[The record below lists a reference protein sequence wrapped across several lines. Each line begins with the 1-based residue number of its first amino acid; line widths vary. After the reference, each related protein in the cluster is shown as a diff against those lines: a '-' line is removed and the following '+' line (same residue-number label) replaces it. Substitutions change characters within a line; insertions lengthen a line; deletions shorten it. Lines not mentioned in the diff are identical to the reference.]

1 LPAWPVSE
9 YAYVD
14 QMPIDSPCTKI
25 CTLHPLLRI
34 CIGCGRDLAEIE
46 RWSQLSAHE
55 RTAVMTT
62 ARLRLTELSRDPS
75 A

>member
-1 LPAWPVSE
+1 
-9 YAYVD
+9 
-14 QMPIDSPCTKI
+14 
-25 CTLHPLLRI
+25 LRI

-55 RTAVMTT
+55 RAAVMTT
-62 ARLRLTELSRDPS
+62 ARLRLGELSRDPS

>member
-1 LPAWPVSE
+1 
-9 YAYVD
+9 
-14 QMPIDSPCTKI
+14 
-25 CTLHPLLRI
+25 LRI
-34 CIGCGRDLAEIE
+34 CIGCGCDLAEIE

-55 RTAVMTT
+55 RAAVMIT